1 MVFEAKKAWA
11 PIRTP
16 RTDRQRDGWPP
27 LARGS
32 VQPVMGLVWH
42 SLLLGRGTGP
52 RIAKRSRPRPSAAK
66 SFQKLKTLG
75 DGRTRTQN
83 NHHEARRDGGRTK
96 MSGCGNFG
104 SEIHGAAYDSTR
116 VTGARWGRNDAF
128 IFIRPL
134 LAVFRPQRYPSWA
147 ALQFSGKISD
157 CELEQPNAN
166 YIE

>member
-1 MVFEAKKAWA
+1 
-11 PIRTP
+11 
-16 RTDRQRDGWPP
+16 
-27 LARGS
+27 
-32 VQPVMGLVWH
+32 
-42 SLLLGRGTGP
+42 
-52 RIAKRSRPRPSAAK
+52 
-66 SFQKLKTLG
+66 
-75 DGRTRTQN
+75 
-83 NHHEARRDGGRTK
+83 

-128 IFIRPL
+128 IFIRPV
-134 LAVFRPQRYPSWA
+134 LAVFRPQRYPSWT